1 MADKKVSV
9 RLAAVGGQK
18 LKQELRDV
26 GVTGKDALQQIGAG
40 APAASQGLDETALAA
55 ARAREQYEQMAAKAA
70 LSGRALTATAS
81 AQSDLVAQINRVT
94 GVTPAI
100 GQTTAEYLQQGQ
112 ALDDLRAK
120 YNPVFGVIRQYKQE
134 VAEMRS
140 AHLEGALSADEL
152 AAAISRSRKAAL
164 NSIAAY
170 KNQSQAIAQMSRA
183 SRGSTL
189 RMQQMFYQVNDI
201 GVSLAGGM
209 NPFVVMAQQG
219 TQVAQIYG
227 FGSGGVG
234 GIFKDLFGM
243 VSKIPGYLK
252 LAAVAIGVG
261 AAAVK
266 GLQHEI
272 LQTTDVGVTFGDT
285 LLAVWQQFAG
295 WANSLLAPVF
305 EKIGEW
311 ASAAWTW
318 IVDSFKTSMNAIIH
332 GWQVTGEFMTA
343 VWATVIE
350 GIPQMAGALPDA
362 LKGIWDKVKAGFW
375 SALAWMQTKWGDFL
389 LNVADAASNIPG
401 VGDEISSALSGA
413 GMSSLAKGSASEVSA
428 GRLSNTG
435 AAHLETM
442 RSEIQAAKDAVT
454 QAWDDFAAR
463 REEIAATDPMGDLFD
478 SIRDQA
484 IQNALKRIAEEA
496 KKTGGSVKKAA
507 EETAT
512 GWEATLKSLNDYI
525 EDARDIGKG
534 VGDTLVSAFKSG
546 EDAIGEFVQTGK
558 ISFSSMITSFIADLA
573 KLAARRYIF
582 GPIAEALMGGLSGGT
597 GFLGSIGNFLSSALT
612 PATSFA
618 GGGYTGDGSRS
629 GGLDGRGGFL
639 AMMHPQER
647 VIDEHRGQSG
657 GGDKVFAPVINFNGV
672 KDAQSFRK
680 SRVQIATDFQR
691 GLSMAA
697 RGS

>member
-189 RMQQMFYQVNDI
+189 RMQQLFYQTNDI

-209 NPFVVMAQQG
+209 NPFLVMAQQG
-219 TQVAQIYG
+219 TQIAQIYG
-227 FGSGGVG
+227 FGNGGVG

-243 VSKIPGYLK
+243 VSKMPGPLK
-252 LAAVAIGVG
+252 LAAIAIGAG
-261 AAAVK
+261 ALAVK
-266 GLQHEI
+266 EMQNEI
-272 LQTTDVGVTFGDT
+272 NETSSVVVTFGDT
-285 LLAVWQQFAG
+285 ALATWQVIRDGISNF
-295 WANSLLAPVF
+295 LAPAISV
-305 EKIGEW
+305 IGPW
-311 ASAAWTW
+311 FQSAWDMVVAGAKWTGNW
-318 IVDSFKTSMNAIIH
+318 LIRAIMQAAEHIKLVVNTIPLFFQSAFYVALSYVTSRIHDMVWVVSQGINGIAEALNSTFKTDLPTD
-332 GWQVTGEFMTA
+332 VLTG
-343 VWATVIE
+343 TVDYLSE
-350 GIPQMAGALPDA
+350 KSGDFF
-362 LKGIWDKVKAGFW
+362 KAG
-375 SALAWMQTKWGDFL
+375 
-389 LNVADAASNIPG
+389 
-401 VGDEISSALSGA
+401 
-413 GMSSLAKGSASEVSA
+413 
-428 GRLSNTG
+428 
-435 AAHLETM
+435 
-442 RSEIQAAKDAVT
+442 QAAAESMADG
-454 QAWDDFAAR
+454 FASTGDR
-463 REEIAATDPMGDLFD
+463 MEEIANTDYLGNFFDQVKDRATE
-478 SIRDQA
+478 
-484 IQNALKRIAEEA
+484 NALKRIAEEA

-507 EETAT
+507 EEAAT
-512 GWEATLKSLNDYI
+512 GWDATLKSLNDYI

-534 VGDTLVSAFKSG
+534 VGDTLVAAFKSG
-546 EDAIGEFVQTGK
+546 EDAIGEFVRTGK
-558 ISFSSMITSFIADLA
+558 LSFSSMITSFIADMA

-582 GPIAEALMGGLSGGT
+582 GPIADALMGGLTGGT
-597 GFLGSIGNFLSSALT
+597 GFLGSVGNFLSSALT

-647 VIDEHRGQSG
+647 VIDEYRGQSG

-697 RGS
+697 RGN